1 LATPITGRSELLRR
15 VVQPRANVWN
25 PEASQGPL
33 VAQLGPFRSDTP
45 KRRLDF
51 RGASSLRQAMES
63 GAEDV
68 IFDRL
73 IALLERAV
81 ELCTLPSRN
90 AYGRQIAQVCAAAAE
105 LSAEL
110 DSSA

>member
-1 LATPITGRSELLRR
+1 LDLSRASVVFLERFERLL
-15 VVQPRANVWN
+15 
-25 PEASQGPL
+25 L
-33 VAQLGPFRSDTP
+33 AQLGPFRSDTP

>member
-1 LATPITGRSELLRR
+1 
-15 VVQPRANVWN
+15 
-25 PEASQGPL
+25 
-33 VAQLGPFRSDTP
+33 
-45 KRRLDF
+45 
-51 RGASSLRQAMES
+51 MES